1 MHEHFG
7 IMQADR
13 LMHTYLIGKTGTGK
27 STLLKNMILQDIH
40 HDRGVCLL
48 DPHGDL
54 VEEIHNNVPERRK
67 KDIIYF
73 NIPDSN
79 LNLRYNPLRRVSY
92 EKRALVASSI
102 IEAFKKLWSD
112 AWGVKLEHFLRSC
125 IITLLDQPKADLEG
139 INKLLLDRTY
149 RNQAIQHV
157 VNPSIQRFWK
167 KEFPRYNRFD
177 FLPVLNKV
185 SGILSYP
192 VIKRVLIE
200 NENEIYMRQAM
211 DQGKIV
217 LVNLAKGHLGQDA
230 SHIIGA
236 LFVSSMSS
244 AAFSRVTIPEETRRP
259 FHVFLDEFHNFTTKS
274 LIDLFAELRKFRVSM
289 TISHQY
295 LGQLDD
301 KVRQSIIGNVGTS
314 IIFRLGTEDA
324 RFFAREFCPYFH
336 LEDIISLPNY
346 QIYLRL
352 MVEGRQSKPFSGRTI
367 GDTHVSDHYRADLD

>member
-1 MHEHFG
+1 MHEQFG
-7 IMQADR
+7 ILQADR
-13 LMHTYLIGKTGTGK
+13 LMHTYIIGKTGTGK

-40 HDRGVCLL
+40 YDRGVCLL

-54 VEEIHNNVPERRK
+54 VEEIHNKIPERRK

-73 NIPDSN
+73 NIPDPK

-92 EKRALVASSI
+92 EKRSLVASSI

-139 INKLLLDRTY
+139 INKLLLDRSY
-149 RNQAIQHV
+149 RNQAIQYV
-157 VNPSIQRFWK
+157 VNPSIKRFWK

-200 NENEIYMRQAM
+200 NEEEIYMRQAM

-244 AAFSRVTIPEETRRP
+244 AAFSRVTIPEELRRP

-301 KVRQSIIGNVGTS
+301 KVRQSIIGNAGSS
-314 IIFRLGTEDA
+314 IVFRLGTEDA
-324 RFFAREFCPYFH
+324 RFFAREFYPYFNI
-336 LEDIISLPNY
+336 EDIIALPNY
-346 QIYLRL
+346 HIYLRL
-352 MVEGRQSKPFSGRTI
+352 MTEGKQSKPFSGKTF
-367 GDTHVSDHYRADLD
+367 G